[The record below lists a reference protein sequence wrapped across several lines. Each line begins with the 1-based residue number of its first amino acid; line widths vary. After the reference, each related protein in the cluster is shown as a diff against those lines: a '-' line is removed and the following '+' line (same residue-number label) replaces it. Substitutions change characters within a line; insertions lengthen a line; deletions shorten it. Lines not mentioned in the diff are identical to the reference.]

1 MTNELLS
8 SGAYSDKNIEQQF
21 EKFERADV
29 PEWEQDIIKRA
40 WKYKKTNSHR
50 LLKQLD
56 NLLKDGNINE
66 S

>member
-8 SGAYSDKNIEQQF
+8 CGAYSDKNIEQQF
-21 EKFERADV
+21 EKFEKTDV

-40 WKYKKTNSHR
+40 WKYKKVHSHR

-56 NLLKDGNINE
+56 KLLKEGNINE
-66 S
+66 I